1 MSNWYVEVRHTGWR
15 GKERVESRGSEVTVR
30 IDADVYA
37 QARLR
42 KVIAKAVS
50 QGRTIPDSKQDELLA
65 HFKWE
70 VENVGIKR

>member
-1 MSNWYVEVRHTGWR
+1 MSNWYVEVRHTGYR
-15 GKERVESRGSEVTVR
+15 GKERVESRGGEVTVR
-30 IDADVYA
+30 IDADIYA

-50 QGRTIPDSKQDELLA
+50 QGRTIPESKQDELLA